1 MDNMWNLL
9 FLIIS
14 DGNIEVWVAVINGS
28 LNTKS
33 YNCNFAQCSLKF
45 VYHERKMWLDSLKN
59 FQQEYLH
66 RA

>member
-14 DGNIEVWVAVINGS
+14 DENIEVWVAVINGS

-33 YNCNFAQCSLKF
+33 HNCNFAQCSLKF
-45 VYHERKMWLDSLKN
+45 V
-59 FQQEYLH
+59 
-66 RA
+66 